1 MNTHPRHVTAPGE
14 QLGVRCLAQGHL
26 SRGIEGGYSPPP
38 PPTIPAGPEIR
49 THNLPLTS
57 PLSVRPRLPHK
68 IDRCVYH
75 LSIFLLIHLSSI
87 YRSIHWSIY
96 LSYFCLSIYLSVCL
110 KDTKHVYT
118 DISPAAWWES
128 LGVSERDTQHLL
140 GTCAERWVS
149 LLNTLPLQDRNDLLF
164 SCKSSHYQCSSTLM
178 CSSTLHR
185 EYDLWPS
192 PLIFSWRV

>member
-1 MNTHPRHVTAPGE
+1 MYSLHLTHPKWTHTRSSGQPCYSTRGAVG
-14 QLGVRCLAQGHL
+14 GSVLAQGHL
-26 SRGIEGGYSPPP
+26 SRGIEGGYSPPTNNP
-38 PPTIPAGPEIR
+38 CRPEIR

-110 KDTKHVYT
+110 NDTKHVYT

-149 LLNTLPLQDRNDLLF
+149 LLNTLPLQDRTDLLF
-164 SCKSSHYQCSSTLM
+164 
-178 CSSTLHR
+178 
-185 EYDLWPS
+185 
-192 PLIFSWRV
+192 